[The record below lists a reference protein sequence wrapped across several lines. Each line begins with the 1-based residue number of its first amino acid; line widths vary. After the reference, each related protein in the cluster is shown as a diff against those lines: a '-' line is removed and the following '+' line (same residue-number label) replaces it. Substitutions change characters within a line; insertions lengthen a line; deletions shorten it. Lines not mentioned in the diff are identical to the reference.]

1 MGTVIIMARDGVT
14 ANMKSEFDMATD
26 LPVPVESDN
35 VILVE
40 SESRLY
46 PLIITMIS
54 RLLKPALSYR
64 LEGAS
69 SQYTSVLCK
78 I

>member
-1 MGTVIIMARDGVT
+1 MARDGVM

-54 RLLKPALSYR
+54 NSEA
-64 LEGAS
+64 E
-69 SQYTSVLCK
+69 
-78 I
+78 